1 MNMSREEKLGRF
13 KMTML
18 NTDENFL
25 TQYNEEKEAMQKQQT
40 FEYQMLQEKQKKQE
54 ELWKDKVFK
63 PKGFNILIKPTDENP
78 YLRKVS
84 TEGLLMS
91 ANGKFNN
98 PDTGEVDLLE
108 QGICY
113 AVVLDVGSKVEGI
126 NKGDEIIYLAQRL
139 LPIPFKGE
147 GYCLL
152 NEGQILG
159 VITKED

>member
-98 PDTGEVDLLE
+98 TDTGEVD
-108 QGICY
+108 
-113 AVVLDVGSKVEGI
+113 
-126 NKGDEIIYLAQRL
+126 
-139 LPIPFKGE
+139 
-147 GYCLL
+147 
-152 NEGQILG
+152 
-159 VITKED
+159 